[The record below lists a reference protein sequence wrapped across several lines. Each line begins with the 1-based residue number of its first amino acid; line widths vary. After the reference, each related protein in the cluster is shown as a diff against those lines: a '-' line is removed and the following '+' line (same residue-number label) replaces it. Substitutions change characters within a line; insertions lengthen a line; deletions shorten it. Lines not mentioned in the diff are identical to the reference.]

1 MLTETIPRFAPAFDL
16 ARERDVRRQGVLDA
30 DKNLSV
36 AVEALKTFQ
45 GDHYALDAH
54 GRLVPKVTV
63 DAVSNEAVDL
73 KHQQLVREVSA
84 CHDRFLSRIEVLER
98 TMMPT
103 INLGVACPSCR
114 STSSNL
120 LARIVCAACSVER
133 TL

>member
-84 CHDRFLSRIEVLER
+84 CHDRFQ
-98 TMMPT
+98 
-103 INLGVACPSCR
+103 
-114 STSSNL
+114 
-120 LARIVCAACSVER
+120 AALKFWNE
-133 TL
+133 L